1 MRRFPLA
8 ALAALVA
15 VAAALALVAGAI
27 PAGAGGWASASLD
40 PLPAIVPGEAVPVG
54 FTVRAH
60 GTRPVDLGPTQTP
73 DAEAWRGERGVDPVA
88 VGIAIVGPAGDTTF
102 VPARQEGPVGHYVA
116 DVAFPSTGTYT
127 WAVHQGIYGIWDLG
141 ALDVTA
147 DGATASWPAPAGDR
161 SGGSRT
167 PVGQTLND
175 PIRAARGEAPAEAGP
190 GDVGPGAPAVGE
202 GEASRPL
209 ALRLALPAI
218 AVVAVA
224 WLVRDHRASRRVAV
238 PAAAGA

>member
-1 MRRFPLA
+1 MRRFPVA

-15 VAAALALVAGAI
+15 VAAALALVAGAV

-40 PLPAIVPGEAVPVG
+40 PLPAIAPGEAVPVG

-60 GTRPVDLGPTQTP
+60 GTSPVDLGPTQTP

-88 VGIAIVGPAGDTTF
+88 VGIAIVDPAGDTTF
-102 VPARQEGPVGHYVA
+102 VPARAEGPVGHYVA

-161 SGGSRT
+161 SGGSTT
-167 PVGQTLND
+167 PVGQTLSD

-190 GDVGPGAPAVGE
+190 GDVAVGE
-202 GEASRPL
+202 GEAPRPL
-209 ALRLALPAI
+209 AVRLALPAI

-224 WLVRDHRASRRVAV
+224 WLVRDHRASRRVAA
-238 PAAAGA
+238 PATPVAAGA